1 MSKKLLCLIL
11 LVSSVFAGDDLA
23 KALERLTMTTNLLL
37 PLGDEMVN
45 APHSGMLLLRD
56 TVSIDINVNSAYTYQ
71 FIIWTESSFN
81 YVDFWLVDPTGE
93 VPRGNLSDH
102 TTFVINP
109 GASEEGVWQ
118 LKMELLEGAYSDT
131 AYYAAAVLR
140 AIKLTE

>member
-1 MSKKLLCLIL
+1 MYLLLI
-11 LVSSVFAGDDLA
+11 VSSAFASDDLA
-23 KALERLTMTTNLLL
+23 KALERLTMTTDMLL

-45 APHSGMLLLRD
+45 APHSGMLLLED
-56 TVSIDINVNSAYTYQ
+56 TVSIDINISSAYTYQ

-102 TTFVINP
+102 TTFAINP
-109 GASEEGVWQ
+109 DATEEGVWQ
-118 LKMELLEGAYSDT
+118 LNMELLEGAYSDT

-140 AIKLTE
+140 ATKLIE